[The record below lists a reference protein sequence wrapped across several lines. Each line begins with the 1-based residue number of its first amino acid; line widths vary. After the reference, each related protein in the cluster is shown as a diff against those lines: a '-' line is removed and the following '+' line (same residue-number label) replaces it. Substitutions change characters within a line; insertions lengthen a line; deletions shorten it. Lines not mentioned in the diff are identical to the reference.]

1 MILSNTILQFNFSFV
16 AFTTYMNISGVSTRL
31 GISAAQ
37 KTDMNDRS
45 VDFNDKLLLYTAPDT
60 HTTGSINDMNVAYK
74 DCYALVEA
82 FKKQIKSNNSVVLT
96 GTDRDNLDMPEDKPR
111 RGHIPAPSMSPA
123 VLCVK
128 ISPLTMQFIAFDT
141 TNPFRKAKPNDVG
154 SIVIKMA
161 IVGVGAPPPIETD
174 YIKLDPVKQTEF
186 ELLFTAGQA
195 GKMVYVI
202 CYYLNPRG
210 EAGPESLPC
219 SVKII

>member
-1 MILSNTILQFNFSFV
+1 MNLSNLILQFNFYFIAFAAYINRTGV
-16 AFTTYMNISGVSTRL
+16 AARL
-31 GISAAQ
+31 GISTAQ
-37 KTDMNDRS
+37 KTDMNDKA
-45 VDFNDKLLLYTAPDT
+45 VTFNDNLLLYAAPDT
-60 HTTGSINDMNVAYK
+60 HNSGSVNDMNVSYAE
-74 DCYALVEA
+74 CYALVEA
-82 FKKQIKSNNSVVLT
+82 FKKQIKANTSVVLT
-96 GTDRDNLDMPEDKPR
+96 GADRINLGMPEDKPHR
-111 RGHIPAPSMSPA
+111 SRVPVPTITPA

-128 ISPLTMQFIAFDT
+128 ISPLAMKFIAFDT
-141 TNPFRKAKPNDVG
+141 TNPFKKGKPTDVG
-154 SIVIKMA
+154 SVGVKMA